1 MFWHVCSSCVHVY
14 CVAQA
19 MVHVSAWVEFGVGEV
34 LGSADKG
41 DQEHDGEVGVQQ
53 GRHQQRFHWHPE
65 LESRIII
72 INPIRYDMIFAYF
85 IGIADGSKIL
95 PESFGASQQVILQ
108 TLTSIQL
115 PLLFFRFPDVRREQ
129 LPSKCIVQSPPAEIL
144 SWVQP
149 VHYLYINIL
158 VQSVWADLYRQYSM
172 EHVCALL
179 VMSIGW
185 RKKNIIVESV
195 GQFPS

>member
-1 MFWHVCSSCVHVY
+1 MLGRSVQAVCMCSTSQDSCV
-14 CVAQA
+14 CK
-19 MVHVSAWVEFGVGEV
+19 AWVEFGVGDV

-72 INPIRYDMIFAYF
+72 INPIRYNMIFAYF

-129 LPSKCIVQSPPAEIL
+129 LPTICIVQSPPPIYTIL
-144 SWVQP
+144 SAASALLI
-149 VHYLYINIL
+149 H
-158 VQSVWADLYRQYSM
+158 QYSCAICVSWPIQAIFYGTC
-172 EHVCALL
+172 VCPFGDVNWLA
-179 VMSIGW
+179 
-185 RKKNIIVESV
+185 
-195 GQFPS
+195 Q